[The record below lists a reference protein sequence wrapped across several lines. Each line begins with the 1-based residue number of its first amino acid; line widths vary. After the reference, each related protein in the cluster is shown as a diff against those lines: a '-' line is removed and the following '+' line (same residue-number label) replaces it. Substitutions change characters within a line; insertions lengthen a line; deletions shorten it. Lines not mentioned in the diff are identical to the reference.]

1 MTARRGVHPLRTVS
15 HQRLSRARVP
25 QRRAARPRVNPR
37 NIGVVELAEALHTG
51 PSMDIFIVAVAV
63 LVVAVLPAL
72 RPVLVR
78 QRSRRRAMR

>member
-1 MTARRGVHPLRTVS
+1 
-15 HQRLSRARVP
+15 
-25 QRRAARPRVNPR
+25 
-37 NIGVVELAEALHTG
+37 
-51 PSMDIFIVAVAV
+51 MDIFIVAVAV